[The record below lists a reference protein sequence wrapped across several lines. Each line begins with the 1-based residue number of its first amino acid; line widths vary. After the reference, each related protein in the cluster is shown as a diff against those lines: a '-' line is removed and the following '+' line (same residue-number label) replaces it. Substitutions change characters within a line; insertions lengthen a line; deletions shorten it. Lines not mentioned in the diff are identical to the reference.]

1 MSQSNIGDQIDE
13 ATAAALKESNLGAFP
28 KLTELVDGRRE
39 IKEKPPLVVPITD
52 DAELQTARQGF
63 ASYRETLRPE
73 LQLLLDRFSLVDF
86 ARKVVGVG
94 SVGMPAYV
102 GLGLTAD
109 NDPLFLQVKRAVES
123 VLKPF
128 VAVDNPPAHEG
139 ERVVIGQRRSPVIH
153 CSVGPRPVAT
163 STSTFGSCET

>member
-1 MSQSNIGDQIDE
+1 MSQSNIGDQIDK
-13 ATAAALKESNLGAFP
+13 ATAAALKEESNLGAFP

-86 ARKVVGVG
+86 ARKVVA
-94 SVGMPAYV
+94 SA
-102 GLGLTAD
+102 AS
-109 NDPLFLQVKRAVES
+109 AC
-123 VLKPF
+123 
-128 VAVDNPPAHEG
+128 PPTWAW
-139 ERVVIGQRRSPVIH
+139 
-153 CSVGPRPVAT
+153 A
-163 STSTFGSCET
+163 